1 MKAPQTGLPKK
12 AGAFFRSHAAFA
24 SHKMTCPPERLPV
37 VSETVICQGF
47 VDLTGYAIPSAR
59 Y

>member
-47 VDLTGYAIPSAR
+47 VDLNRVCPT
-59 Y
+59 